1 MTNSTSEHTGISIP
15 VVDLKSLPKVSL
27 HDHLDGGLRPETI
40 IELAAE
46 VGHTLPATEATELRE
61 WFLESAD
68 SGSLEQYLET
78 FEHTVAV
85 MQTHDALVR
94 VAREFVEDLAEDG
107 VVYGEVRWA
116 PEQHLSAGLSL
127 DEAVEAVQEGLEVGM
142 DSVDEAGGYIEVG
155 QILTALRHAD
165 RGAEIAQ
172 LAVRHRDNGV
182 VGFDLAGPEE
192 GYLPSRFTEAF
203 TYLAENNF
211 PATVHAGE
219 GAGLESIQDAL
230 VHGRAL
236 RLGHGVRIAEDIH
249 LDVQEED
256 GHDVGT
262 LTLGDLAQWV
272 RDRQIPLEICPSSN
286 LQTGAIAAFGS
297 TIAEHPIDLLHQLGF
312 NITVN
317 TDNRLMSGVTL
328 SGEFGLLV
336 ETFGYGLDTVLEM
349 TLNAV
354 HASFL
359 PIESREQLAEFIVE
373 NFEDA
378 MEEMDTFEDSEEFET
393 FDASDL
399 DGPELDE
406 SEVDES
412 AVDEDGRDN

>member
-1 MTNSTSEHTGISIP
+1 MTNSTSEHTGISLP
-15 VVDLKSLPKVSL
+15 GVDLKSLPKVSL

-40 IELAAE
+40 IELAAKA
-46 VGHTLPATEATELRE
+46 GHTLPATDPEELRS

-68 SGSLEQYLET
+68 SGSLERYLET
-78 FEHTVAV
+78 FEHTIAV
-85 MQTHDALVR
+85 MQSHDDLVR

-116 PEQHLSAGLSL
+116 PEQHLTAGLSL
-127 DEAVEAVQEGLEVGM
+127 DDAVEAVQEGLEEGM
-142 DSVDEAGGYIEVG
+142 DAVDEAGGCIEVG
-155 QILTALRHAD
+155 QIITAMRHGD
-165 RGAEIAQ
+165 RGSEIAQ

-182 VGFDLAGPEE
+182 VGFDLAGAEN
-192 GYLPSRFTEAF
+192 GFLPSRFTEAF
-203 TYLAENNF
+203 TYLAENNC

-256 GHDVGT
+256 GNDVGT

-272 RDRQIPLEICPSSN
+272 RDRQIPLELCPSSN
-286 LQTGAIAAFGS
+286 LQTGAIAAFGT

-312 NITVN
+312 NVTVN
-317 TDNRLMSGVTL
+317 TDNRLMSGVSLT
-328 SGEFGLLV
+328 GEFGLLV
-336 ETFGYGLDTVLEM
+336 ETFGYGLDTVLEL

-359 PIESREQLAEFIVE
+359 PIESREQLADFIIE
-373 NFEDA
+373 HFEDA
-378 MEEMDTFEDSEEFET
+378 MEEMDDFEDSEEFET

-399 DGPELDE
+399 GD
-406 SEVDES
+406 
-412 AVDEDGRDN
+412 AGRDE